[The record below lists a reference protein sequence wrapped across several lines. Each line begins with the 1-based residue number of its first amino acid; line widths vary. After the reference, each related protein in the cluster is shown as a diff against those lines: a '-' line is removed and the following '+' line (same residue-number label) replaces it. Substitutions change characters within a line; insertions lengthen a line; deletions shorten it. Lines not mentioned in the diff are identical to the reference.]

1 MVKIVQCPK
10 CGAKNRVKTNGDA
23 RGLRPLCGRCRTPLL
38 ASPGSSAAGRPID
51 LTDEEFD
58 RVVSQGGGPVLVD
71 FWAPWCGHC
80 RTMAPVLEQ
89 FAGRH
94 GKILVAKL
102 NTQEN
107 PRTPARLGV
116 QGIPTLI
123 LFENG
128 REAARVSGAMPL
140 PALERQLQRWL

>member
-23 RGLRPLCGRCRTPLL
+23 RGLRPVCGRCKSPLL
-38 ASPGSSAAGRPID
+38 ASPSYAPGRPID
-51 LTDEEFD
+51 LTDADFD
-58 RVVSQGGGPVLVD
+58 RVVAPGGGPVLVD

-94 GKILVAKL
+94 GNVLVAKL
-102 NTQEN
+102 NTQDN
-107 PRTPARLGV
+107 PAAPARLGV

-123 LFENG
+123 LFEDG
-128 REAARVSGAMPL
+128 REVERVSGALPL
-140 PALERQLQRWL
+140 PALEQRLGRWL